1 MLEKKMN
8 NNLKPIL
15 KWAGGKRQML
25 PGLIKYLP
33 KNFNNYIEPFIGG
46 GALFF
51 FLNKNNSIISDTN
64 DELINLYKEVARNPK
79 KILKKLKEY
88 KNTKKYF
95 YTVRKEVPNN
105 PTERACRT
113 IFLNRTCFNGLYRV
127 NKKGEFNVPYAD
139 NRSTKLTDGNNL
151 LKTSQL
157 LKKTIL
163 LNLSYDLV
171 LKKYAK
177 KNDLI
182 FLDPPYLPVS
192 KFSDFKR
199 YTKEQFH
206 LEDHKKLASI
216 YEKLHE
222 KGCYLILTNSNSP
235 EILKLYKKF
244 NIKILNTKRNINA
257 KGNLRTGK
265 DIIVT
270 NYEAGNRAI

>member
-1 MLEKKMN
+1 MFEKKMN

-139 NRSTKLTDGNNL
+139 NGSTKLTDGNNL

-270 NYEAGNRAI
+270 NYETGNRSI